1 METPNV
7 IRGRR
12 SALLTALATL
22 AISAGVAG
30 CGDGEESGT
39 TAEAT
44 PRADAVTLNTF
55 IYEPDP
61 VEVEAGTTVTFTN
74 EDDILHTVTSGTRER
89 PTKDFD
95 EELDGAG
102 STAEV
107 TFDEAGTVKYFCSLH
122 DGMDGEAI
130 IR

>member
-1 METPNV
+1 M
-7 IRGRR
+7 IRGSRP
-12 SALLTALATL
+12 ALLGTLATL

-30 CGDGEESGT
+30 CGDEESGA

-44 PRADAVTLNTF
+44 PSADAVTLKTF
-55 IYEPDP
+55 MYEPDP
-61 VEVEAGTTVTFTN
+61 VEVEAGTTVSFTN
-74 EDDILHTVTSGTRER
+74 EDDILHTVTSGTREQ

-95 EELDGAG
+95 EKLDGAG

-107 TFDEAGTVKYFCSLH
+107 TFDEAGTIKYFCSVH

-130 IR
+130 VK